1 MAVKSFADSSI
12 VRLSVVQKNVKDKA
26 DVGGGT
32 YELIN
37 IPFTTESFKVT
48 KESKMST
55 AIRGDR
61 RPSESRNIKG
71 SASGGFSFE
80 VNLNSFFTGMVLPAA
95 LMNSYVTQDSSIEI
109 GAPILSNKVSNV
121 IVDGPTVTGYES
133 TTNSIK
139 VVKSVSDTGVLTYA
153 DAKSVT
159 AYNAVKTAGTAGTYF
174 CVTTSAN
181 NITAGAQTVTTDT
194 VSFVGAKDFDAI
206 SSEATITFTVKVAKI
221 ADGVVTEKVSQVI
234 QTITPLVKSATVDKT
249 KVAYL
254 NHTAKAIGLVKGM
267 TSQQVA
273 LSGSIHALDGT
284 TPATPGEWNLTV
296 QQKVGSTV
304 STVYPATNLTSA
316 TINLPSLTV
325 DGLATRLSLTLKK
338 GTVVH
343 DVVEVPLIVSTQ
355 LNKYLIDGTTLKPWI
370 VEKYELSGNSDG
382 YSHYI
387 GQYFGTCINEMT
399 LDFADGDFV
408 KASVTTLS
416 TSYDYYKPNAP
427 TSSDRQNSDIAS
439 DYRDATQDS
448 LLDTTNSIKS
458 IVLKD
463 ANGDVIPAVFSTAS
477 LKISNNLREQ
487 AALGSQFMAGV
498 GVGKVNATLTG
509 EIYFY
514 DNTLLEKH
522 LANEKVS
529 AVIEL
534 NDSNE
539 AVVITLPR
547 LAISAPSN
555 NAQGENQDYKTS
567 LTFTAEPAV
576 TETEKG
582 YEVECVILVEYKN
595 I

>member
-12 VRLSVVQKNVKDKA
+12 VRLSVVQANKKDKL
-26 DVGGGT
+26 DVGAT
-32 YELIN
+32 KYELVN

-95 LMNSYVTQDSSIEI
+95 LMNNYVVQDSSIEI

-121 IVDGPTVTGYES
+121 IVDGTTVTGYES

-139 VVKSVSDTGVLTYA
+139 VVKSVTDAGVLSYA

-194 VSFVGAKDFDAI
+194 VSFAQASSFDAI

-221 ADGVVTEKVSQVI
+221 AGGVVTEKVSQVI
-234 QTITPLVKSATVDKT
+234 QTITPLVKSATVDAT

-254 NHTAKAIGLVKGM
+254 DNTTKAIGLVKGVA
-267 TSQQVA
+267 SQQVA
-273 LSGSIHALDGT
+273 FAGSIRNLGG
-284 TPATPGEWNLTV
+284 ATLVSPDQWSLTV
-296 QQKVGSTV
+296 QQKVGSEI
-304 STVYPATNLTSA
+304 STIRSVASLSADINLTD
-316 TINLPSLTV
+316 LTV
-325 DGLATRLSLTLKK
+325 NGLATRLILTLKK
-338 GTVVH
+338 GAVVH

-370 VEKYELSGNSDG
+370 VEKYELSNNGDG

-576 TETEKG
+576 TVTEKG

>member
-194 VSFVGAKDFDAI
+194 VSFAQASSFDAI

-234 QTITPLVKSATVDKT
+234 QTITPLVKSATVDAT

-254 NHTAKAIGLVKGM
+254 SHTTKAIGLVKGEA
-267 TSQQVA
+267 SQQVA
-273 LSGSIHALDGT
+273 FAGSIHNLGGT
-284 TPATPGEWNLTV
+284 TLANPDQWSLTV
-296 QQKVGSTV
+296 QQKVGSEI
-304 STVYPATNLTSA
+304 STIRSVASLSADINLTD
-316 TINLPSLTV
+316 LTV
-325 DGLATRLSLTLKK
+325 NGLATRLILTLKK

-370 VEKYELSGNSDG
+370 VEKYELSSNSDG